1 MNKPELIEK
10 VAQKAGVDKSV
21 AERLLESF
29 VHVVIESL
37 QQNEEVTLTG
47 FGTFSARVR
56 EARMGVNPR
65 NPSERIHIPTVT
77 VPKFKAG
84 KTLKDALKKPPSP
97 APSADAHQP
106 DNSSDTPQG
115 F

>member
-10 VAQKAGVDKSV
+10 VAAKAGVDKPM
-21 AERLLESF
+21 AERLLDAF
-29 VHVVIESL
+29 VNVVIESL
-37 QQNEEVTLTG
+37 QQREEVTLTG

-65 NPSERIHIPTVT
+65 NPSERIQIPTVV

-84 KTLKDALKKPPSP
+84 KTLKDALKKPSAEAPGESLSSP
-97 APSADAHQP
+97 DP
-106 DNSSDTPQG
+106 G
-115 F
+115 M

>member
-10 VAQKAGVDKSV
+10 VASAAGVDKSV
-21 AERLLESF
+21 AERVLEGF
-29 VHVVIESL
+29 VHVVITSL
-37 QQNEEVTLTG
+37 QRKEEVTLTG

-65 NPSERIHIPTVT
+65 NPSERIHIPTVV

-84 KTLKDALKKPPSP
+84 KTLKDALKKPQNPSEE
-97 APSADAHQP
+97 
-106 DNSSDTPQG
+106 
-115 F
+115 

>member
-10 VAQKAGVDKSV
+10 VAAKAGVDKPM
-21 AERLLESF
+21 AERLLEAF
-29 VHVVIESL
+29 VYVVIESL
-37 QQNEEVTLTG
+37 QQREEVTLTG

-65 NPSERIHIPTVT
+65 NPSERIQIPTVV

-84 KTLKDALKKPPSP
+84 KTLKDALKKSQSE
-97 APSADAHQP
+97 APSEPVSSP
-106 DNSSDTPQG
+106 DPG
-115 F
+115 M

>member
-10 VAQKAGVDKSV
+10 VAQSAGVDKSV
-21 AERLLESF
+21 AERVLEAF
-29 VHVVIESL
+29 VRVVISSL
-37 QQNEEVTLTG
+37 KEKIEVTLTG

-65 NPSERIHIPTVT
+65 NPSERIHIPTVV

-84 KTLKDALKKPPSP
+84 KTLKDALKKG
-97 APSADAHQP
+97 
-106 DNSSDTPQG
+106 NSTDTESESIHSTSESSL
-115 F
+115 

>member
-10 VAQKAGVDKSV
+10 VASKAGVDKAA
-21 AERLLESF
+21 AERLLDAFTE
-29 VHVVIESL
+29 VVITSL
-37 QQNEEVTLTG
+37 QNKEEVTLTG

-65 NPSERIHIPTVT
+65 NPSERIRIPTVT

-84 KTLKDALKKPPSP
+84 KTLKDSLKKESSEPS
-97 APSADAHQP
+97 
-106 DNSSDTPQG
+106 TPESQA
-115 F
+115 

>member
-10 VAQKAGVDKSV
+10 VALNAGVDKSV
-21 AERLLESF
+21 AERVLESF
-29 VHVVIESL
+29 VHTVIVSL

-56 EARMGVNPR
+56 KARMGVNPR
-65 NPSERIHIPTVT
+65 NPSERIRIPTVV

-84 KTLKDALKKPPSP
+84 KTLKDSLKKP
-97 APSADAHQP
+97 Q
-106 DNSSDTPQG
+106 NTETE
-115 F
+115 

>member
-10 VAQKAGVDKSV
+10 VAQKAGIDKSV

-29 VHVVIESL
+29 VQVVIESL
-37 QQNEEVTLTG
+37 QQKEEVTLTG

-65 NPSERIHIPTVT
+65 KPSERIHIPTVV

-84 KTLKDALKKPPSP
+84 KTLKDSLKKPPSQTT
-97 APSADAHQP
+97 H
-106 DNSSDTPQG
+106 SSSVASHSEQEA
-115 F
+115 

>member
-10 VAQKAGVDKSV
+10 VAAKAGVDKPT
-21 AERLLESF
+21 AERLLDSF
-29 VHVVIESL
+29 VNVVIESL
-37 QQNEEVTLTG
+37 QQKEEVTLTG

-65 NPSERIHIPTVT
+65 NPSERIQIPTVV

-84 KTLKDALKKPPSP
+84 KTLKDSLKKPAAE
-97 APSADAHQP
+97 APSQP
-106 DNSSDTPQG
+106 EHSPETG
-115 F
+115 M